1 MKENLNRALVGP
13 LEDALDLEATL
24 HLHTGT
30 TEDHREAAK
39 AFVEKREPVF
49 HGR

>member
-1 MKENLNRALVGP
+1 MKENLNRALTGP
-13 LEDALDLEATL
+13 LEDALDLEATH

-49 HGR
+49 AGR

>member
-1 MKENLNRALVGP
+1 VYGETNTFGDTLTREAENMIASGQ
-13 LEDALDLEATL
+13 
-24 HLHTGT
+24 
-30 TEDHREAAK
+30 TEDHRNAAR